1 MLRRWATASR
11 KLRVEAMVV
20 VVVVLLLSLE
30 GLLLV
35 DVKGRDGVV
44 VGVTTGE
51 VENGMAAVLAREAV
65 NGLLYTR
72 RRRPLSKVGSSGADI
87 AMARTRRAGRSV
99 VLARIICCQPWKM
112 A

>member
-1 MLRRWATASR
+1 
-11 KLRVEAMVV
+11 MVV
-20 VVVVLLLSLE
+20 VVLWLSLE

-35 DVKGRDGVV
+35 DVKCRYGVV
-44 VGVTTGE
+44 IGVTTGE
-51 VENGMAAVLAREAV
+51 VDNGMAVVLAREAV

-87 AMARTRRAGRSV
+87 AMARTRRAMRSA
-99 VLARIICCQPWKM
+99 VLARIICCEPWEM